1 MDKMTLAEFA
11 RRIQFNAKKIDR
23 KIVAMFEKTTLTGE
37 ELEQMIPAKKTA
49 NKKQALPAR
58 EIVARFAAPPEEYR
72 KVLRGVYLNTEDN
85 TIVAT
90 NGQMLAVASDLIH
103 KGENSNGCYEPI
115 DVKFFADMEI
125 KENFLKANE
134 TLSISKKMYV
144 KNDNLSYP
152 NYKLI
157 IPDNYQYCMDCKSL
171 IDKIPYLKAL
181 YHFGLNFG
189 NSADYTNGLAVKLN
203 LKCEKT
209 AKEQTTVFKTEN
221 LLRIMEALKDT
232 GLKNES
238 KIYFSG
244 NPDCALF
251 FENSKIKIV
260 AMPIMSERLKMEY
273 IPTPEKMNQ
282 TGITHKTE
290 FAPGCFME
298 MVQEEQ
304 KEPAPVIATENE
316 PAPVESNPSEMSE
329 APAPVETETVKTEET
344 PVATETKPESIVSCS
359 MYADQSYSI
368 TIKTDIARIDGKTPM
383 RAYKT
388 LPAEYA
394 PVIATETEPA
404 PVESNPSEMSEAP
417 APVETETV
425 KTEEVPAPVETKNRN
440 DEKQTRYKFYCR
452 RENDLNF
459 IRLRAEMDGKTYP
472 PEPVRK
478 TDKLKNL
485 YGGIAKTTAK
495 VAAAVGA
502 FLVNLP

>member
-11 RRIQFNAKKIDR
+11 RRVQFNAKKIDR

-37 ELEQMIPAKKTA
+37 ELEQMIPAKTA
-49 NKKQALPAR
+49 NKKQALPSR
-58 EIVARFAAPPEEYR
+58 EIVARFAAPPEEYK

-189 NSADYTNGLAVKLN
+189 NSAGYTNGLAVKLN

-304 KEPAPVIATENE
+304 QEPAP
-316 PAPVESNPSEMSE
+316 
-329 APAPVETETVKTEET
+329 VKTEET
-344 PVATETKPESIVSCS
+344 PVATETEAVNTETKPESIVSCS

-394 PVIATETEPA
+394 PVATETETA

-440 DEKQTRYKFYCR
+440 GEKQTRYKFYCR

-485 YGGIAKTTAK
+485 YDGIAKTTAK

>member
-1 MDKMTLAEFA
+1 
-11 RRIQFNAKKIDR
+11 
-23 KIVAMFEKTTLTGE
+23 
-37 ELEQMIPAKKTA
+37 
-49 NKKQALPAR
+49 
-58 EIVARFAAPPEEYR
+58 
-72 KVLRGVYLNTEDN
+72 
-85 TIVAT
+85 
-90 NGQMLAVASDLIH
+90 
-103 KGENSNGCYEPI
+103 
-115 DVKFFADMEI
+115 
-125 KENFLKANE
+125 
-134 TLSISKKMYV
+134 
-144 KNDNLSYP
+144 
-152 NYKLI
+152 
-157 IPDNYQYCMDCKSL
+157 
-171 IDKIPYLKAL
+171 
-181 YHFGLNFG
+181 
-189 NSADYTNGLAVKLN
+189 
-203 LKCEKT
+203 
-209 AKEQTTVFKTEN
+209 
-221 LLRIMEALKDT
+221 MEALKDT

-290 FAPGCFME
+290 FALGCFME

-304 KEPAPVIATENE
+304 QEPAP
-316 PAPVESNPSEMSE
+316 
-329 APAPVETETVKTEET
+329 VKTEET
-344 PVATETKPESIVSCS
+344 PVATETEAVNTETKPESIVSCS

-368 TIKTDIARIDGKTPM
+368 TIKTDIARIDGKMPM

-394 PVIATETEPA
+394 PVATETETA

-417 APVETETV
+417 APVETE
-425 KTEEVPAPVETKNRN
+425 NRN
-440 DEKQTRYKFYCR
+440 GEKQTRYKFYCR

>member
-1 MDKMTLAEFA
+1 MKQNGYPYQKA
-11 RRIQFNAKKIDR
+11 ID
-23 KIVAMFEKTTLTGE
+23 ALPE
-37 ELEQMIPAKKTA
+37 ELKE
-49 NKKQALPAR
+49 R
-58 EIVARFAAPPEEYR
+58 
-72 KVLRGVYLNTEDN
+72 D
-85 TIVAT
+85 
-90 NGQMLAVASDLIH
+90 
-103 KGENSNGCYEPI
+103 
-115 DVKFFADMEI
+115 DV
-125 KENFLKANE
+125 
-134 TLSISKKMYV
+134 
-144 KNDNLSYP
+144 
-152 NYKLI
+152 
-157 IPDNYQYCMDCKSL
+157 QYCMDCKSL

-189 NSADYTNGLAVKLN
+189 NSAGYTNGLAVKLN

-290 FAPGCFME
+290 LVPGCFME

-304 KEPAPVIATENE
+304 QEPAPVKK
-316 PAPVESNPSEMSE
+316 E
-329 APAPVETETVKTEET
+329 ADAVKPAPVETETVKTEET
-344 PVATETKPESIVSCS
+344 PVAIETEVVNVENKPESIVSCS

-394 PVIATETEPA
+394 PVATETETA

-425 KTEEVPAPVETKNRN
+425 KTEEAPETVKTENRN
-440 DEKQTRYKFYCR
+440 GERQTRYKFYCR

-459 IRLRAEMDGKTYP
+459 IRCRAEMDGKTYP
-472 PEPVRK
+472 PEQIK
-478 TDKLKNL
+478 TSARMKMVFRLIT
-485 YGGIAKTTAK
+485 GTTAK
-495 VAAAVGA
+495 AAAAVGS
-502 FLVNLP
+502 FLMNIP

>member
-11 RRIQFNAKKIDR
+11 CRVQFNAKKIDR

-37 ELEQMIPAKKTA
+37 ELEQMIPAKTA
-49 NKKQALPAR
+49 NKKQALPSR
-58 EIVARFAAPPEEYR
+58 EIVARFAAPPEEYK

-115 DVKFFADMEI
+115 DVKFFSDMEI

-134 TLSISKKMYV
+134 TLSISRKMYV
-144 KNDNLSYP
+144 KNDNLHYP
-152 NYKLI
+152 EYQDI
-157 IPDNYQYCMDCKSL
+157 IPKNYQYCMDCKSL

-189 NSADYTNGLAVKLN
+189 NSAGYTNGLAVKLN

-304 KEPAPVIATENE
+304 QEPAPDKKEADAVK
-316 PAPVESNPSEMSE
+316 PAP
-329 APAPVETETVKTEET
+329 VKTEET
-344 PVATETKPESIVSCS
+344 PVATETEAVNTETKPESIVSCS
-359 MYADQSYSI
+359 MYAGQSYSI

-394 PVIATETEPA
+394 PVATETETA

-440 DEKQTRYKFYCR
+440 GEKQTRYKFYCR

-485 YGGIAKTTAK
+485 YGGIARTTAK
-495 VAAAVGA
+495 AAAAIGA
-502 FLVNLP
+502 FLMQL

>member
-1 MDKMTLAEFA
+1 MTLAEFA
-11 RRIQFNAKKIDR
+11 RRVQFNAKKIDR

-37 ELEQMIPAKKTA
+37 ELEQMIPAKTA
-49 NKKQALPAR
+49 NKKQALPSR
-58 EIVARFAAPPEEYR
+58 EIVARFAAPPEEYK

-189 NSADYTNGLAVKLN
+189 NSAGYTNGLAVKLN

-290 FAPGCFME
+290 FALGCFME

-304 KEPAPVIATENE
+304 QEPAP
-316 PAPVESNPSEMSE
+316 
-329 APAPVETETVKTEET
+329 VKTEET
-344 PVATETKPESIVSCS
+344 PVATETEAVNTETKPESIVSCS

-368 TIKTDIARIDGKTPM
+368 TIKTDIARIDGKMPM

-394 PVIATETEPA
+394 PVATETETA

-417 APVETETV
+417 APVETE
-425 KTEEVPAPVETKNRN
+425 NRN
-440 DEKQTRYKFYCR
+440 GEKQTRYKFYCR

>member
-1 MDKMTLAEFA
+1 MDKMTLTDFA
-11 RRIQFNAKKIDR
+11 RRAQFNAKKIDR

-58 EIVARFAAPPEEYR
+58 EIVARFAAPMTELR
-72 KVLRGVYLNTEDN
+72 KVLHSVYLNTEDN

-90 NGQMLAVASDLIH
+90 DGKLLAVASDLMH

-115 DVKFFADMEI
+115 DVKIFSDMEI

-134 TLSISKKMYV
+134 TFSIGKKMYV
-144 KNDNLSYP
+144 KKNDFRYP
-152 NYKLI
+152 EYKNI
-157 IPDNYQYCMDCKSL
+157 VPNNCQYCMDCKSL

-189 NSADYTNGLAVKLN
+189 DSVDCNNGNAVKLN

-209 AKEQTTVFKTEN
+209 GKEQTTILKTEC
-221 LLRIMEALKDT
+221 LLKILEALKDT

-238 KIYFSG
+238 KIYFNGKSD
-244 NPDCALF
+244 NVLV
-251 FENSKIKIV
+251 FENSKIKII
-260 AMPIMSERLKMEY
+260 AALIKQERLKMET
-273 IPTPEKMNQ
+273 IPSLDKMNR
-282 TGITHKTE
+282 TGGITHKTE
-290 FAPGCFME
+290 LAPGCFME

-304 KEPAPVIATENE
+304 QEPAP
-316 PAPVESNPSEMSE
+316 
-329 APAPVETETVKTEET
+329 VKTEET
-344 PVATETKPESIVSCS
+344 LVATETEAVNTETKPESIVSCS

-394 PVIATETEPA
+394 PVATETETA

-440 DEKQTRYKFYCR
+440 GEKQTRYKFYCR

-495 VAAAVGA
+495 VAAAIGA
-502 FLVNLP
+502 FLMQL

>member
-1 MDKMTLAEFA
+1 MDKMTLADFA
-11 RRIQFNAKKIDR
+11 RRVQFNAKKIER
-23 KIVAMFEKTTLTGE
+23 KIVAMFEKTPLTSD
-37 ELEQMIPAKKTA
+37 ELEQMIPAKTA
-49 NKKQALPAR
+49 NKKQALPSR

-157 IPDNYQYCMDCKSL
+157 IPDNYQYCMDCKNL

-189 NSADYTNGLAVKLN
+189 NSAGYTNGLAVKLN

-304 KEPAPVIATENE
+304 QEPAP
-316 PAPVESNPSEMSE
+316 
-329 APAPVETETVKTEET
+329 VKTEET
-344 PVATETKPESIVSCS
+344 PVATETEAVNTETKPESIVSCS

-394 PVIATETEPA
+394 PVATETETA

-440 DEKQTRYKFYCR
+440 GEKQTQYKFYCR

>member
-1 MDKMTLAEFA
+1 MTLAEFA
-11 RRIQFNAKKIDR
+11 RRVQFNAKKIDR

-37 ELEQMIPAKKTA
+37 ELEQMIPAKTA
-49 NKKQALPAR
+49 NKKQALPSR
-58 EIVARFAAPPEEYR
+58 EIVARFAAPPEEYK

-189 NSADYTNGLAVKLN
+189 NSAGYTNGLAVKLN

-304 KEPAPVIATENE
+304 QEPAP
-316 PAPVESNPSEMSE
+316 
-329 APAPVETETVKTEET
+329 VKTEET
-344 PVATETKPESIVSCS
+344 PVATETEAVNTETKPESIVSCS

-394 PVIATETEPA
+394 PVATETETA

-440 DEKQTRYKFYCR
+440 GEKQTRYKFYCR

>member
-11 RRIQFNAKKIDR
+11 RRVQFNAKKIDR

-37 ELEQMIPAKKTA
+37 ELEQMIPAKTA
-49 NKKQALPAR
+49 NKKQALPSR
-58 EIVARFAAPPEEYR
+58 EIVARFAAPP
-72 KVLRGVYLNTEDN
+72 
-85 TIVAT
+85 
-90 NGQMLAVASDLIH
+90 
-103 KGENSNGCYEPI
+103 
-115 DVKFFADMEI
+115 DVKFFADI
-125 KENFLKANE
+125 
-134 TLSISKKMYV
+134 
-144 KNDNLSYP
+144 
-152 NYKLI
+152 
-157 IPDNYQYCMDCKSL
+157 
-171 IDKIPYLKAL
+171 LKAL

-189 NSADYTNGLAVKLN
+189 NSAGYTNGLAVKLN

-304 KEPAPVIATENE
+304 QEPAP
-316 PAPVESNPSEMSE
+316 
-329 APAPVETETVKTEET
+329 VKTEET
-344 PVATETKPESIVSCS
+344 PVATETEAVNTETKPESIVSCS

-394 PVIATETEPA
+394 PVATETETA

-440 DEKQTRYKFYCR
+440 GEKQTRYKFYCR

-495 VAAAVGA
+495 MAAAVGA

>member
-11 RRIQFNAKKIDR
+11 RRVQFNAKKIDR

-37 ELEQMIPAKKTA
+37 ELEQMIPAKTA
-49 NKKQALPAR
+49 NKKQALPSR
-58 EIVARFAAPPEEYR
+58 EIVARFAAPPEEYK

-189 NSADYTNGLAVKLN
+189 NSAGYTNGLAVKLN

-304 KEPAPVIATENE
+304 QEPAP
-316 PAPVESNPSEMSE
+316 
-329 APAPVETETVKTEET
+329 VKTEET
-344 PVATETKPESIVSCS
+344 PVATETEAVNTETKPESIVSCS

-388 LPAEYA
+388 LPTEYA
-394 PVIATETEPA
+394 PVATETETA

-417 APVETETV
+417 APVET
-425 KTEEVPAPVETKNRN
+425 KNRN
-440 DEKQTRYKFYCR
+440 GEKQTRYKFYCR

>member
-1 MDKMTLAEFA
+1 MDKMTLTDFA

-329 APAPVETETVKTEET
+329 APAPVETE
-344 PVATETKPESIVSCS
+344 
-359 MYADQSYSI
+359 
-368 TIKTDIARIDGKTPM
+368 
-383 RAYKT
+383 
-388 LPAEYA
+388 
-394 PVIATETEPA
+394 
-404 PVESNPSEMSEAP
+404 
-417 APVETETV
+417 
-425 KTEEVPAPVETKNRN
+425 NRN
-440 DEKQTRYKFYCR
+440 GEKQTRYKFYCR

>member
-11 RRIQFNAKKIDR
+11 RRVQFNAKKIDR

-37 ELEQMIPAKKTA
+37 ELEQMIPAKTA
-49 NKKQALPAR
+49 NKKQALPSR
-58 EIVARFAAPPEEYR
+58 EIVARFAAPPEEYK

-189 NSADYTNGLAVKLN
+189 NSAGYTNGLAVKLN

-304 KEPAPVIATENE
+304 QEPAP
-316 PAPVESNPSEMSE
+316 
-329 APAPVETETVKTEET
+329 VKTEET
-344 PVATETKPESIVSCS
+344 PVATETEAVNTETKPESIVSCS

-388 LPAEYA
+388 LPTEYA
-394 PVIATETEPA
+394 PVATETETA

-440 DEKQTRYKFYCR
+440 GEKQTRYKFYCR

>member
-1 MDKMTLAEFA
+1 MDKMTLTDFA
-11 RRIQFNAKKIDR
+11 RRAQFNAKKIER
-23 KIVAMFEKTTLTGE
+23 KIVAMFEKTPLTAE
-37 ELEQMIPAKKTA
+37 ELEQMIPAKTA

-72 KVLRGVYLNTEDN
+72 KVLRGVYLNTGDN
-85 TIVAT
+85 TIVASD
-90 NGQMLAVASDLIH
+90 GKLLAVASDLIH
-103 KGENSNGCYEPI
+103 KGQNLDGCYIPI
-115 DVKFFADMEI
+115 DVKNFPDRET
-125 KENFLKANE
+125 KEKFLKANE
-134 TLSISKKMYV
+134 TLSIDRKMYV
-144 KNDNLSYP
+144 KNDYLHYP
-152 NYKLI
+152 DYQDI
-157 IPDNYQYCMDCKSL
+157 IPKDYQYCMDCKSL
-171 IDKIPYLKAL
+171 IDKIPHLKAL
-181 YHFGLNFG
+181 YHFGINFG
-189 NSADYTNGLAVKLN
+189 DSVDCSNGNAVKLN

-209 AKEQTTVFKTEN
+209 GKEQTTVLKTEC
-221 LLRIMEALKDT
+221 LLKILDALKDT

-238 KIYFSG
+238 KIYFNGKSD
-244 NPDCALF
+244 NVLV
-251 FENSKIKIV
+251 FENSKIKII
-260 AMPIMSERLKMEY
+260 AAPIKRERLKMEN
-273 IPTPEKMNQ
+273 IPSLDKMIQ
-282 TGITHKTE
+282 TCGTTHKTE
-290 FAPGCFME
+290 LAPGCFME

-304 KEPAPVIATENE
+304 QEPAP
-316 PAPVESNPSEMSE
+316 
-329 APAPVETETVKTEET
+329 VKTEET
-344 PVATETKPESIVSCS
+344 LVATETEAVNTETKPESIVSCS

-394 PVIATETEPA
+394 PVATETETA

-440 DEKQTRYKFYCR
+440 GEKQTRYKFYCR

>member
-11 RRIQFNAKKIDR
+11 RRVQFNAKKIDR

-37 ELEQMIPAKKTA
+37 ELEQMIPAKTA
-49 NKKQALPAR
+49 NKKQALPSR
-58 EIVARFAAPPEEYR
+58 EIVARFAAPPEEYK

-189 NSADYTNGLAVKLN
+189 NSAGYTNGLAVKLN

-304 KEPAPVIATENE
+304 QEPAP
-316 PAPVESNPSEMSE
+316 
-329 APAPVETETVKTEET
+329 VKTEET
-344 PVATETKPESIVSCS
+344 PVATETEAVNTETKPESIVSCS

-394 PVIATETEPA
+394 PVATETVSIHASSREDA
-404 PVESNPSEMSEAP
+404 TVSVESNINQNVTFAK
-417 APVETETV
+417 A
-425 KTEEVPAPVETKNRN
+425 
-440 DEKQTRYKFYCR
+440 R
-452 RENDLNF
+452 R
-459 IRLRAEMDGKTYP
+459 K
-472 PEPVRK
+472 
-478 TDKLKNL
+478 
-485 YGGIAKTTAK
+485 
-495 VAAAVGA
+495 
-502 FLVNLP
+502 

>member
-1 MDKMTLAEFA
+1 MDKMTLAAFA
-11 RRIQFNAKKIDR
+11 RRVQFNAKKIDR
-23 KIVAMFEKTTLTGE
+23 TIVAMFEKTTLTGE
-37 ELEQMIPAKKTA
+37 ELEQMIPAKTA
-49 NKKQALPAR
+49 NKKQALPSR
-58 EIVARFAAPPEEYR
+58 EIVARFAAPPEEYK

-189 NSADYTNGLAVKLN
+189 NSAGYTNGLAVKLN

-304 KEPAPVIATENE
+304 QEPAP
-316 PAPVESNPSEMSE
+316 
-329 APAPVETETVKTEET
+329 VKTEET
-344 PVATETKPESIVSCS
+344 PVATETEAVNTETKPESIVSCS

-394 PVIATETEPA
+394 PVATETETA

-440 DEKQTRYKFYCR
+440 GEKQTRYKFYCR

>member
-37 ELEQMIPAKKTA
+37 ELEQMIPAKTA

-72 KVLRGVYLNTEDN
+72 KALRGVYLNTEDN

-134 TLSISKKMYV
+134 TLSISRKMYV
-144 KNDNLSYP
+144 KNDNLHYP
-152 NYKLI
+152 EYQDI
-157 IPDNYQYCMDCKSL
+157 IPKNYQYCMDCKSL

-189 NSADYTNGLAVKLN
+189 NSAGYTNGLAVKLN

-290 FAPGCFME
+290 LVPGCFME

-304 KEPAPVIATENE
+304 QEPAP
-316 PAPVESNPSEMSE
+316 
-329 APAPVETETVKTEET
+329 VKTEET
-344 PVATETKPESIVSCS
+344 PVATKTEAVNTETKPESIVSCS

-388 LPAEYA
+388 LPTEYA
-394 PVIATETEPA
+394 PVATETETA

-417 APVETETV
+417 ALVETKTV
-425 KTEEVPAPVETKNRN
+425 KTEEVPASVETKNRN
-440 DEKQTRYKFYCR
+440 GEKQTRYKFYCR

-472 PEPVRK
+472 PEPVK
-478 TDKLKNL
+478 KVDKLKNL
-485 YGGIAKTTAK
+485 YSGIARTTAK
-495 VAAAVGA
+495 AAAAIGA
-502 FLVNLP
+502 FLMQL

>member
-11 RRIQFNAKKIDR
+11 RRVQFNAKKIDR

-37 ELEQMIPAKKTA
+37 ELEQMIPAKTA
-49 NKKQALPAR
+49 NKKQALPSR
-58 EIVARFAAPPEEYR
+58 EIVARFAAPPEEYK

-189 NSADYTNGLAVKLN
+189 NSAGYTNGLAVKLN

-304 KEPAPVIATENE
+304 QEPAP
-316 PAPVESNPSEMSE
+316 
-329 APAPVETETVKTEET
+329 VKTEET
-344 PVATETKPESIVSCS
+344 PVATETEAVNTETKPESIVSCS

-394 PVIATETEPA
+394 PVATETETA

-440 DEKQTRYKFYCR
+440 GEKQTRYKFYCR

>member
-37 ELEQMIPAKKTA
+37 ELEQMIPAKTA

-72 KVLRGVYLNTEDN
+72 KALRGVYLNTEDN

-134 TLSISKKMYV
+134 TLSISRKMYV
-144 KNDNLSYP
+144 KNDNLHYP
-152 NYKLI
+152 EYQDI
-157 IPDNYQYCMDCKSL
+157 IPKNYQYCMDCKSL

-189 NSADYTNGLAVKLN
+189 NSAGYTNGLAVKLN

-290 FAPGCFME
+290 LVPGCFME

-304 KEPAPVIATENE
+304 QEPAPVKR
-316 PAPVESNPSEMSE
+316 E
-329 APAPVETETVKTEET
+329 ADAVKPAPVETETVKTEET
-344 PVATETKPESIVSCS
+344 PVAIETEVVNVETKPESIVSCS

-388 LPAEYA
+388 LPTEYA
-394 PVIATETEPA
+394 PVATETETA

-417 APVETETV
+417 ASVETKTVKTV
-425 KTEEVPAPVETKNRN
+425 KTEEAPASVETKNRN
-440 DEKQTRYKFYCR
+440 GEKQTRYKFYCR

-472 PEPVRK
+472 PEPVK
-478 TDKLKNL
+478 KVDKLKNL
-485 YGGIAKTTAK
+485 YGGIARTTAK
-495 VAAAVGA
+495 AAAAIGA
-502 FLVNLP
+502 FLMNLP

>member
-11 RRIQFNAKKIDR
+11 RRVQFNAKKIDR

-37 ELEQMIPAKKTA
+37 ELEQMIPAKTA
-49 NKKQALPAR
+49 NKKQALPSR
-58 EIVARFAAPPEEYR
+58 EIVARFAAPPEEYK

-189 NSADYTNGLAVKLN
+189 NSAGYTNGLAVKLN

-304 KEPAPVIATENE
+304 QEPAP
-316 PAPVESNPSEMSE
+316 
-329 APAPVETETVKTEET
+329 VKTEET
-344 PVATETKPESIVSCS
+344 PVATETEAVNTETKPESIVFCS

-394 PVIATETEPA
+394 PVATETETA

-440 DEKQTRYKFYCR
+440 GEKQTRYKFYCR